1 MKEGV
6 LVGVSLFGNSGGGGG
21 GGRGADAIPENLGN
35 VNCEITHLDY
45 ICSIFNCP

>member
-21 GGRGADAIPENLGN
+21 GGDAIPENLGN

-45 ICSIFNCP
+45 ISSIFNCP